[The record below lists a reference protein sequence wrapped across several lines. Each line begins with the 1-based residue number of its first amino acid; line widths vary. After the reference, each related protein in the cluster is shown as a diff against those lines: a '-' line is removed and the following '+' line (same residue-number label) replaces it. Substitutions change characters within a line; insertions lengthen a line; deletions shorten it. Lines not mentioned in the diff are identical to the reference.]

1 MVYADILGYQP
12 SSSNFASFSK
22 APAQGKVRRMDVT
35 LVYTD
40 GGSRLLIKYPLDG
53 RGTVSRPVDVFFPFN
68 VVSADF
74 VRTETT

>member
-1 MVYADILGYQP
+1 
-12 SSSNFASFSK
+12 
-22 APAQGKVRRMDVT
+22 MDVT

-53 RGTVSRPVDVFFPFN
+53 RGTVSRPVDVFFFPFN
-68 VVSADF
+68 VVSVDF